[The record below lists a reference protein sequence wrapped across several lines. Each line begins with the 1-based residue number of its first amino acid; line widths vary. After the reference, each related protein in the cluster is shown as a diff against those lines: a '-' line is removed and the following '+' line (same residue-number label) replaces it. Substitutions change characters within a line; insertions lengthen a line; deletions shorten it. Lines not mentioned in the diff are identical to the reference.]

1 MLTGDLAIMFND
13 TRIPTDLSL
22 REQTRQEAQHAY
34 IKKALGFSIHPD
46 IDTSLSAVN
55 KSEARALE
63 ISVIPQLK
71 TGDLADPPIHLS
83 DHIHPH
89 ELAKDNALNKPSLL
103 KIGQFDFITLS
114 LLHTILRSDQW
125 DSITTRLVQL
135 LKPGGWIQWVD
146 WDPSTLRIAGVR
158 PGTPD
163 ATALRAL
170 LRRYTDTL
178 SERQIGSTYRI
189 ETTFKQQGVVDIDS
203 DMYPIA
209 PEVEFTKNV
218 VEGVVM
224 ELEEWGVLGREG
236 AKKVRAEV
244 GEEVEKGGVLIWW
257 DLWCHIGRKPS

>member
-1 MLTGDLAIMFND
+1 MINE

-34 IKKALGFSIHPD
+34 IKKALGFTIHPD
-46 IDTSLSAVN
+46 IDTSLSAIN
-55 KSEARALE
+55 ESGLRALE
-63 ISVIPQLK
+63 ISIIPQFE
-71 TGDLADPPIHLS
+71 TSDLTNPPIHLS
-83 DHIHPH
+83 EHIHPR
-89 ELAKDNALNKPSLL
+89 ELAKDNDLNKPSLL
-103 KIGQFDFITLS
+103 EIGQFDFITLN
-114 LLHTILRSDQW
+114 LLHTTLRSDKW
-125 DSITTRLVQL
+125 DSITTRLIQL

-178 SERQIGSTYRI
+178 SGRQIGSTYRI
-189 ETTFKQQGVVDIDS
+189 EATFKQQGLVEIDS

-224 ELEEWGVLGREG
+224 ELEEWGVLGREE
-236 AKKVRAEV
+236 AKKLKAEV